1 MSHFEYVMVLI
12 SIIVGLGLTHVLG
25 ALGAAV
31 HRLRGH
37 GPPIRLDATYLL
49 WVGTVLTWLVSFW
62 WFEFKYQEVIIQ
74 WTLDLYL
81 FVIFYAIL
89 LYLMAV
95 ILLPA
100 GMKGITNSYE
110 YFMAGRRWFFGAFF
124 VATAFDV
131 VDSFLKGFDWGM
143 QPSYLTLWAIYIAAG
158 IVGIVSKTRGVQRLA
173 AAIPFVSQIVNIFA
187 DLRILG
193 SW

>member
-1 MSHFEYVMVLI
+1 MGHFEYVMVLI

-37 GPPIRLDATYLL
+37 GRPIRLDATYLL

-62 WFEFKYQEVIIQ
+62 WFEFKYQEIIIQ

-81 FVIFYAIL
+81 FVIFYAIS

-100 GMKGITNSYE
+100 GMKGITDSYE

-173 AAIPFVSQIVNIFA
+173 AAIPFVSQIVNIFS

>member
-1 MSHFEYVMVLI
+1 MDYFEYVMVLV

-25 ALGAAV
+25 ALGAAI

-49 WVGTVLTWLVSFW
+49 WVGTVLTWLISFW
-62 WFEFKYQEVIIQ
+62 WFEFKYQEITIQ
-74 WTLDLYL
+74 WSLDLYL
-81 FVIFYAIL
+81 FVIFYAIS

-100 GMKGITNSYE
+100 GMKGVTDSYE

-158 IVGIVSKTRGVQRLA
+158 IVGIVSKTRGAQRLA
-173 AAIPFVSQIVNIFA
+173 AAIPFVSQIVNIFS

>member
-1 MSHFEYVMVLI
+1 MGRNS
-12 SIIVGLGLTHVLG
+12 
-25 ALGAAV
+25 
-31 HRLRGH
+31 
-37 GPPIRLDATYLL
+37 
-49 WVGTVLTWLVSFW
+49 LTWLISFW
-62 WFEFKYQEVIIQ
+62 WFEFKFQEITNR

-81 FVIFYAIL
+81 FIIFYAIS

-100 GMKGITNSYE
+100 GMKGITDSYE

-143 QPSYLTLWAIYIAAG
+143 QPSYLTLWALYIVAG

-173 AAIPFVSQIVNIFA
+173 AAIPFVSQIVNIFS

>member
-1 MSHFEYVMVLI
+1 MGYFEYVMVLI

-37 GPPIRLDATYLL
+37 GLPIRLDATYLL

-62 WFEFKYQEVIIQ
+62 WFEFKYQEITTQ

-81 FVIFYAIL
+81 FVTFYAIS

-100 GMKGITNSYE
+100 GMKGITDSYE

-173 AAIPFVSQIVNIFA
+173 AAVPFVSQIVNIFS
-187 DLRILG
+187 DLRVLG

>member
-1 MSHFEYVMVLI
+1 MDYFEYVMVLI

-25 ALGAAV
+25 ALGAAI

-37 GPPIRLDATYLL
+37 GAPIRLDATYLL

-62 WFEFKYQEVIIQ
+62 WFEFKFQEITDE

-81 FVIFYAIL
+81 FIIFYAIS

-100 GMKGITNSYE
+100 GMKGVTDSYE

-143 QPSYLTLWAIYIAAG
+143 QQSYLTLWAIYIAAG

-173 AAIPFVSQIVNIFA
+173 AAVPFVSQIVNIFS
-187 DLRILG
+187 DLRVLG